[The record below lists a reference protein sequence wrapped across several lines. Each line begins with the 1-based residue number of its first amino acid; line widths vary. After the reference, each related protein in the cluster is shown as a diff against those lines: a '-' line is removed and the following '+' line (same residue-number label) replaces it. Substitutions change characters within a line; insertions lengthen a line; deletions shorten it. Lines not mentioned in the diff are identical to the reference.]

1 MSGVLVVDE
10 GPVRLL
16 TIDRPEVRNAIDGSV
31 LDGIEAGILDRPAAN
46 RVVLVTGSGGNFSAG
61 ADIADASAIADEAAA
76 RAFVRRFRTVFD
88 LVAHVEV
95 PVIAAIEG
103 WAMGGGLELA
113 LACDIRVA
121 STDARLGVPEAR
133 IGALA
138 AAGGTYRLRRLAG
151 DATARFMLLTGLP
164 ITGERAAALGMVSE
178 VCSPGKALT
187 RASKLAAQMAELA
200 PLAVRAAK
208 QILVDPGEAAEA
220 DRAEEINASLFLT
233 ADRHEGMA
241 AFLEKRPPRF
251 EGR

>member
-1 MSGVLVVDE
+1 MSGVLVEDD
-10 GPVRLL
+10 GAVRLL

-31 LDGIEAGILDRPAAN
+31 LDGIEAGILNRPPDT

-61 ADIADASAIADEAAA
+61 ADIAGALAIDDEAGA
-76 RAFVRRFRTVFD
+76 RAFVRRFRNVFD
-88 LVAHVEV
+88 LVARAEV

-151 DATARFMLLTGLP
+151 ESMARFMLLTGLP
-164 ITGERAAALGMVSE
+164 ITGERAATLGMVSE
-178 VCSPGKALT
+178 VCSPGMALT
-187 RASKLAAQMAELA
+187 RASKLAAQMTGLA

-208 QILVDPGEAAEA
+208 QILSDPLEATEA
-220 DRAEEINASLFLT
+220 DRAEEINAALFLS